1 MAAFLWDLSSPA
13 AKDEMHTAKLSD
25 PTYVVLKSRAEKLV
39 SGYKTF
45 DQDAFIEWSLFK
57 RVAKCNMNQASL

>member
-1 MAAFLWDLSSPA
+1 
-13 AKDEMHTAKLSD
+13 MHTAKLSD